1 MLQMSAFDLIF
12 LVILSIFVLI
22 GIWKGFFREVL
33 GLVGIV
39 AGVFFAIIG
48 FAPLSKLLNNLI
60 PGIPS
65 PILVF
70 LSFAGIFV
78 GIYLLSRLLA
88 GFLSKLSSLMLLG
101 WLNRFLGGVIGGL
114 KGAIFISL
122 FLMLLGFFPF
132 QGELQ
137 KVRKG
142 SLLYEPLQRFVPMIY
157 NVFSDFSFSSRHF
170 EQKMTDLVKDLQ
182 GRLNG
187 KIIDYFFYKN
197 D

>member
-1 MLQMSAFDLIF
+1 MSTFDLIF
-12 LVILSIFVLI
+12 LLILGIFAVI
-22 GIWKGFFREVL
+22 GIGKGFFREVL
-33 GLVGIV
+33 GLVGVI

-48 FAPLSKLLNNLI
+48 FGPLSRVLNSLI

-70 LSFAGIFV
+70 LSFAGIFI

-88 GFLSKLSSLMLLG
+88 GFLSKLSSLILLG
-101 WLNRFLGGVIGGL
+101 WLNRLLGGVIGAL
-114 KGAIFISL
+114 KGTIFISL
-122 FLMLLGFFPF
+122 FLLLLGFFPF

-137 KVRKG
+137 NVRKN
-142 SLLYEPLQRFVPMIY
+142 SLLYEPLQRFVPVIY
-157 NVFSDFSFSSRHF
+157 NIFSDFSFSSLHF
-170 EQKMTDLVKDLQ
+170 EKKMTDLVKDLQ
-182 GRLNG
+182 GKING